1 MLPNATRKSTPGATA
16 NRRAK
21 ECNSQNLPGGLGPG
35 KKERTYSK
43 KPPNAAARESVV
55 TTQPETTDEG
65 GSPPAS
71 LGQEGREETHNKESG
86 TQPNNKQGRDQAHT
100 NRRGE
105 NPHSSVSL
113 QEMVMHMMKPPT
125 NWTIVGRRFG
135 SCLLIGTSNMYNSR
149 FMSLTSVPVPTA
161 SKYAMSCLM
170 TASKKFLHKR
180 MLIVLLA

>member
-1 MLPNATRKSTPGATA
+1 MIPNATRKSTPGATA

-43 KPPNAAARESVV
+43 KPPNAAARESVA
-55 TTQPETTDEG
+55 TNQPEPTDEG
-65 GSPPAS
+65 GSQPAS

-105 NPHSSVSL
+105 NPHSNASPDRVTGTA
-113 QEMVMHMMKPPT
+113 KPPT
-125 NWTIVGRRFG
+125 GATTHG
-135 SCLLIGTSNMYNSR
+135 
-149 FMSLTSVPVPTA
+149 PTRKPGA
-161 SKYAMSCLM
+161 ITPPRA
-170 TASKKFLHKR
+170 AAQPQAAA
-180 MLIVLLA
+180 LLAPVG